1 MSEVSNAKW
10 TKQSWAAS
18 SNLQMNSTNLFEEIS
33 LVAELL
39 YQIEFYE
46 NFAADLVEL
55 QLTVFKM
62 EQRNQISFNGNW
74 HIF

>member
-1 MSEVSNAKW
+1 
-10 TKQSWAAS
+10 
-18 SNLQMNSTNLFEEIS
+18 MNSTNLFEEIS

-62 EQRNQISFNGNW
+62 EQRNQISFNGN
-74 HIF
+74 